1 MYSFIGISQLVI
13 WASSLITA
21 AAAVSIAVSLRK
33 IANKDK

>member
-1 MYSFIGISQLVI
+1 MAFLSIAQIAV